1 MTRDILLIAVG
12 LILLIAGA
20 ELLVRSSVLIAARL
34 GVSSLLIG
42 LTVVA
47 FGTSAPEIVASV
59 VAALR
64 GSSGIAVGNIVG
76 SNITNA
82 LLVTGSVAL
91 VAPIAVTG
99 AALRR
104 DGVMALVSA
113 AALWFVCAMQK
124 LEIFA
129 GVVLLSTLVLYVWFA
144 YRQERINAAPGAIKS
159 RGMVHAKPEGAPVPT
174 RPHNAAVLI
183 LGAIAGLTL
192 LAGGGQLLVVS
203 AVNLAVDLGISE
215 AVIGLTIVAI
225 GTSLPELATSLLA
238 ARRGESGIAFGNVL
252 GSNIFNVLG
261 IGGLTAILSQGH
273 VPTRIIVLDFP
284 TMLVATGLLLT
295 VAATGRRIGK
305 LEGGVLVGLFGAYLA
320 SMWV

>member
-174 RPHNAAVLI
+174 RPHNVAVLI
-183 LGAIAGLTL
+183 LGAVAGLAL

-261 IGGLTAILSQGH
+261 IGGLTAILSQGD

-284 TMLVATGLLLT
+284 TMLAATGLLLI

-305 LEGGVLVGLFGAYLA
+305 VEGGVLVVLFCAYLA

>member
-1 MTRDILLIAVG
+1 MTGDILLIAVG

-20 ELLVRSSVLIAARL
+20 EMLVRSSVLIAARL

-91 VAPIAVTG
+91 VAPIAVAG
-99 AALRR
+99 AALER
-104 DGVMALVSA
+104 DGAMALVSA
-113 AALWFVCAMQK
+113 TALWIACAVQK

-144 YRQERINAAPGAIKS
+144 YQQERTNAAPGAIRSK
-159 RGMVHAKPEGAPVPT
+159 GMVHAKQDGTPVPT

-183 LGAIAGLTL
+183 LGAVAGLAL

-203 AVNLAVDLGISE
+203 SINLAVSLGISE

-261 IGGLTAILSQGH
+261 IGGLTAMLSQGH

-284 TMLVATGLLLT
+284 TMLAATGLLLI
-295 VAATGRRIGK
+295 VATTGRRIRRV
-305 LEGGVLVGLFGAYLA
+305 EGGALVGLFGAYLA
-320 SMWV
+320 SMWL